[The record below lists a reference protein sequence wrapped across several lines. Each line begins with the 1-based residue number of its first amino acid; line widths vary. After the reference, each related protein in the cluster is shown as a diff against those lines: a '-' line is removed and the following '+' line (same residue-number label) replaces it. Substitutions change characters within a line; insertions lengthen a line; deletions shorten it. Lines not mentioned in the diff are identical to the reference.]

1 MPITAKTNDLP
12 DDVAALR
19 AMIAARDETIAA
31 REKRLTE
38 QEEELAVQRHTIDV
52 LTKIAFGK
60 SSEKRRG
67 KLPPDAVGQG
77 YLFHADLLVEAE
89 RTAAAKGVQGEIT
102 LAPPKKAK
110 KAGGRRKKYPEHLP
124 RVSTGYELPEDQRS
138 CSNCG
143 GRLHEIDDEIT
154 RELERLETAIV
165 HEIRRRKYA
174 CRCCTDG
181 VVTAPGP
188 DRVID
193 KGILGPGFLASVCV
207 ERFGNHMPYH
217 RLEKKYAAEG
227 LELSRS
233 VLERSMAKCASILKP
248 LHTELRA
255 EVLRSPSIFTDDT
268 PVTIARPG
276 SQQGSKRGRVWIY
289 ADREGRHDY
298 DFTDSRKRDGP
309 MRILGD
315 YQGFIQADAY
325 PGYDA
330 LFLPEGA
337 TEVACMAHA
346 RRKFVEAEKTDRK
359 LAGEAIERIR
369 GLYAIEK
376 QCRAAGL
383 DDAQRLAV
391 RQKQAVPLLDELFAW
406 MALKEAEVLPKSPI
420 AAALRYSLKL
430 EDALRRYASD
440 GRLEIDNNRSERG
453 LRPVAV
459 GRKNWMFFQ
468 TESGGETATVLLSL
482 VMTAKAIGLNPQT
495 YLRDVLL
502 RIARESDVT
511 KLTPHGWKRH
521 FAADVDAERQAA
533 VAYFVGA

>member
-1 MPITAKTNDLP
+1 MLTKPTTSDLP
-12 DDVAALR
+12 DDVAALKELVT
-19 AMIAARDETIAA
+19 AQQEKLAA
-31 REKRLTE
+31 
-38 QEEELAVQRHTIDV
+38 QRHTIDF
-52 LTKIAFGK
+52 LTRVAFGK

-67 KLPPDAVGQG
+67 KLPLDAVGQG
-77 YLFHADLLVEAE
+77 HLFHADLLVEAE
-89 RTAAAKGVQGEIT
+89 RTAATKDVQGEIT
-102 LAPPKKAK
+102 LTPPKKAK
-110 KAGGRRKKYPEHLP
+110 KSGGRRKRYPEHLP
-124 RVSTGYELPEDQRS
+124 RVSTAYELPEDQRS

-143 GRLHEIDDEIT
+143 QKLHEIGDETT

-207 ERFGNHMPYH
+207 ERFGNHMPYN
-217 RLEKKYAAEG
+217 RLEKKYASEG

-248 LHTELRA
+248 LHDELRA

-276 SQQGSKRGRVWIY
+276 SQHGSKQGRVWIY

-309 MRILGD
+309 MKILGD
-315 YQGFIQADAY
+315 YRGFIQADAY

-330 LFLPEGA
+330 LFLPDGA
-337 TEVACMAHA
+337 TEVACWAHA
-346 RRKFVEAEKTDRK
+346 RRKFVDAEKTEPD
-359 LAGEAIERIR
+359 LASEAIERIR
-369 GLYAIEK
+369 RLYVIEK
-376 QCRAAGL
+376 QCKEAEL
-383 DDAQRLAV
+383 DDAGRLAV
-391 RQKQAVPLLDELFAW
+391 RQKHALPVLDELFAW
-406 MALKEAEVLPKSPI
+406 MALKEAEVLPKSPM

-430 EDALRRYASD
+430 EAALRRYASD
-440 GRLEIDNNRSERG
+440 GRLEIDNNRAERG

-468 TESGGETATVLLSL
+468 TEGGGETATVLLSL

-511 KLTPHGWKRH
+511 KLTPHGWKQH
-521 FAADVDAERQAA
+521 FAADVEAERQAA